1 MKLHELR
8 SPDGA
13 RTRKKRV
20 GRGTGSGHGK
30 TSGRGQKG
38 QLARSQGFRLG
49 FEGGQMPLA
58 QRLPKL
64 GGFRNPF
71 KKQYAVVNLSKLSRF
86 KDGDDVTPERIYT
99 EGLADDGAEIK
110 ILGAGKLNRKLSV
123 TAHAV
128 SESARKAIEAKGG
141 SVTVLNQPKP
151 KRKTRPA
158 AGAAISP
165 RGGDESEE
173 ATSGEGTEAS
183 EDSASPQA
191 PPPASA
197 GLKGPR
203 SAGKGPSPASGEEID
218 AATSS
223 RGGEESDGEPQA
235 TEEE

>member
-71 KKQYAVVNLSKLSRF
+71 KKEFAVINLSKLSRF
-86 KDGDDVTPERIYT
+86 KAGDEVTPERLYT
-99 EGLADDGAEIK
+99 EGLADDGAQI
-110 ILGAGKLNRKLSV
+110 
-123 TAHAV
+123 
-128 SESARKAIEAKGG
+128 
-141 SVTVLNQPKP
+141 
-151 KRKTRPA
+151 
-158 AGAAISP
+158 
-165 RGGDESEE
+165 
-173 ATSGEGTEAS
+173 
-183 EDSASPQA
+183 
-191 PPPASA
+191 
-197 GLKGPR
+197 
-203 SAGKGPSPASGEEID
+203 
-218 AATSS
+218 
-223 RGGEESDGEPQA
+223 
-235 TEEE
+235 